1 MKITILIFS
10 FLLSCISFAQEPI
23 TLQQCLDLASANSLQ
38 LTTENSGVQTAQLN
52 RKYHAFSLLP
62 NLNATA
68 GLNTSFGRRV
78 DPFTNTFATNTVN
91 SQSFGLSSGMTLFN
105 GFRYL
110 NNRKALDYTIAQQEL
125 SVQTKQN
132 DLQIRLIETYIELC
146 KQTVQIE
153 LAQLRIEKYNQI
165 QAIQLLL
172 IRSGKIA
179 SIDTLK
185 SRNSLLNEELL
196 LTKLVSAKRLKIL
209 QLNFLMGVPL
219 STDHS
224 FVLSS
229 VYAITTIPQF
239 AESIEL
245 ERLAIEAQMNA
256 IQLKTDKATILPTLS
271 LNGNVGTGFSTNNKD
286 YTQVGNPTKS
296 YNDQITQNLY
306 EGIGFYLSVPLFNR
320 GTWFKTK
327 ELNRVKVNELTQSK
341 QLVELNLEM
350 RKMEREQQLV
360 TKKAELI
367 QVEQIGVNLQLI
379 YDKTV
384 LLYNEGRTT
393 YTEVEETFLAWQI
406 KLVDLE
412 TMKLEIQR
420 LLLFT
425 ANKPN

>member
-1 MKITILIFS
+1 MKKRTFFFCFFQLVA
-10 FLLSCISFAQEPI
+10 SCSSFAQEPI

-38 LTTENSGVQTAQLN
+38 LAIENSSVQTAQLN
-52 RKYHAFSLLP
+52 RKYHPFSMLP
-62 NLNATA
+62 NLSATV

-110 NNRKALDYTIAQQEL
+110 NNRKVLDFTIVQQEL

-132 DLQIRLIETYIELC
+132 ELHIRIVEIYIELC
-146 KQTVQIE
+146 KQTIQVE
-153 LAQLRIEKYNQI
+153 LAKVRIEKYNQI
-165 QAIQLLL
+165 QATQLLL
-172 IRSGKIA
+172 IRGGKIA

-185 SRNSLLNEELL
+185 SSNSLLNEELL
-196 LTKLVSAKRLKIL
+196 LTKLVSEKRLKIL

-229 VYAITTIPQF
+229 VSAITTIPQF

-245 ERLAIEAQMNA
+245 ERLAIEAQLNEN
-256 IQLKTDKATILPTLS
+256 QLKTDRASILPTLS
-271 LNGNVGTGFSTNNKD
+271 LNGNIGTGFSTNNKD

-341 QLVELNLEM
+341 QLAELNLEM

-393 YTEVEETFLAWQI
+393 YTEVDKSFLDWQI
-406 KLVDLE
+406 ILVE
-412 TMKLEIQR
+412 IESMKLD
-420 LLLFT
+420 LVKLKL
-425 ANKPN
+425 NV